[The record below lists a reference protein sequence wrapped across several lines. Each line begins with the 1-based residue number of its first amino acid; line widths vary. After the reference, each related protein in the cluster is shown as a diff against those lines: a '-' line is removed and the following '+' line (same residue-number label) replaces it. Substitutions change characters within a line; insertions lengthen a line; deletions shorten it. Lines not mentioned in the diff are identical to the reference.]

1 MRTGIDSY
9 YTLEILLPMFLL
21 FLFCISVLFLI
32 PIIGRILERELILN
46 FLFLFVN
53 ETYTKLK
60 YTTMALLSSP
70 LAVKPI
76 VV

>member
-1 MRTGIDSY
+1 
-9 YTLEILLPMFLL
+9 MFLCWLKKVNVLFL

-32 PIIGRILERELILN
+32 HIIGRILERELILD
-46 FLFLFVN
+46 FPFLFVN